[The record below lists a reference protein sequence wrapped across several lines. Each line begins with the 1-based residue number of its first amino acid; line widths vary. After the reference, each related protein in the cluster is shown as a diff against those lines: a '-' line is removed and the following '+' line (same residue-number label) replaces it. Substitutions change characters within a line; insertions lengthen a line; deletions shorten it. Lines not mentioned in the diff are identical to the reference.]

1 MDCSERN
8 RPSRN
13 RLTRID
19 SLVGVI
25 RGLFVCLVVAL
36 GAFTDYVAAAEAKD
50 AGLMF
55 KSRDGEPLRAPTLMT
70 EVDIAVTGIIARV
83 RVRQKFYNP
92 TDAWQE
98 GIYVFP
104 LPEQSAVDHMRMKI
118 GVRIVEGQIKER
130 EAARATYESAKQEGR
145 KAALIE
151 QERPNI
157 FTNNVAH
164 IGPNEEVEVQ
174 IEYQQKVQSDQGTFR
189 LRFPMVVGSRYIP
202 GTPGETV
209 ATGTGWA
216 PDTNAVPDASRIT
229 PPVVDRARGDSN
241 PVTIR
246 VDLNAG
252 AALASVGSPYHKI
265 NAVKNGDTGY
275 RVSLADGPVPANK
288 DFELVW
294 TPAVERAA
302 KTVVFTETF
311 AGADYALLMVM
322 PPAAQQA
329 AARHI
334 ARDAIFI
341 IDTSG
346 SMEGTSIAQA
356 KQALLMALDRLTPD
370 DAFNIVQFNS
380 VTDVLFN
387 SSVTAS
393 AANIAKARDYVKA
406 LRATGGTEM
415 APALT
420 AALNNS
426 DNQRVLRQVIFLTDG
441 AVGNEAQLFEL
452 IKARLGDSRL
462 FTVGI
467 GSAPNTYF
475 MSKAAQL
482 GRGTYTY
489 IGKVDEV
496 KEKMTRLFT
505 KLESPVVSNLRV
517 TWPADAEAEM
527 WPRQIPDLYLGEP
540 LFVTAKLRKLAG
552 TVLLEG
558 QIGAETWRAEVST
571 QLASAESGIN
581 VLWARDEIESLSD
594 AMRGS
599 KGEDNKQAITDL
611 ALHHHLV
618 SKYTSMV
625 AVDVTKTL
633 PNDALT
639 QTSAMPT
646 NLPEGWNYEAVFG
659 TLPQTATSA
668 REQLLLGLLLLAI
681 ATLWLLRRP
690 ART

>member
-1 MDCSERN
+1 
-8 RPSRN
+8 
-13 RLTRID
+13 
-19 SLVGVI
+19 
-25 RGLFVCLVVAL
+25 
-36 GAFTDYVAAAEAKD
+36 
-50 AGLMF
+50 
-55 KSRDGEPLRAPTLMT
+55 
-70 EVDIAVTGIIARV
+70 
-83 RVRQKFYNP
+83 
-92 TDAWQE
+92 
-98 GIYVFP
+98 
-104 LPEQSAVDHMRMKI
+104 
-118 GVRIVEGQIKER
+118 
-130 EAARATYESAKQEGR
+130 
-145 KAALIE
+145 
-151 QERPNI
+151 
-157 FTNNVAH
+157 
-164 IGPNEEVEVQ
+164 
-174 IEYQQKVQSDQGTFR
+174 
-189 LRFPMVVGSRYIP
+189 
-202 GTPGETV
+202 
-209 ATGTGWA
+209 
-216 PDTNAVPDASRIT
+216 
-229 PPVVDRARGDSN
+229 
-241 PVTIR
+241 
-246 VDLNAG
+246 
-252 AALASVGSPYHKI
+252 
-265 NAVKNGDTGY
+265 
-275 RVSLADGPVPANK
+275 
-288 DFELVW
+288 
-294 TPAVERAA
+294 
-302 KTVVFTETF
+302 
-311 AGADYALLMVM
+311 
-322 PPAAQQA
+322 
-329 AARHI
+329 
-334 ARDAIFI
+334 
-341 IDTSG
+341 
-346 SMEGTSIAQA
+346 MEGTSIAQA